1 MINFT
6 KKQIKAIIDI
16 LKSEPC
22 KTRPALQT
30 MRIRRDGYGYITNGY
45 LAIRFKF
52 SLEPVPKDEKQE
64 EFIIPLDNLVKWYKS
79 ADARKTL
86 NELEILDL
94 QDTENDTHYPNI
106 EWLIEKRLSGE
117 VPKTDIKVNSKLLSN
132 ILNITNKESLIQ
144 IHHYHECI
152 HVMFPDDNIDA
163 ILMEIN

>member
-30 MRIRRDGYGYITNGY
+30 MCIRRDGYGYITNGY
-45 LAIRFKF
+45 LTIRFKLE
-52 SLEPVPKDEKQE
+52 LEPVPKDEKQE
-64 EFIIPLDNLVKWYKS
+64 EFIIPLDNLVKWYKLV
-79 ADARKTL
+79 DGRKML

-94 QDTENDTHYPNI
+94 QDTDNDTKYPNI
-106 EWLIEKRLSGE
+106 EWLFEKRLSGE
-117 VPKTDIKVNSKLLSN
+117 TPKTDIRVNSKLLSD
-132 ILNITNKESLIQ
+132 ILKITAKESLIQ

-152 HVMFPDDNIDA
+152 HIIFPDDNIDA
-163 ILMEIN
+163 ILMEVN

>member
-22 KTRPALQT
+22 KTHPALQT
-30 MRIRRDGYGYITNGY
+30 MRIKRDGYAYIMNGY
-45 LAIRFKF
+45 LTIRFKF
-52 SLEPVPKDEKQE
+52 SLEPVPKGEEQE
-64 EFIIPLDNLVKWYKS
+64 EFIITLDNLVKWYKL
-79 ADARKTL
+79 ANGRKTL

-94 QDTENDTHYPNI
+94 QDKDNDTQYPNV
-106 EWLIEKRLSGE
+106 EWLFEKRLSGE
-117 VPKTDIKVNSKLLSN
+117 TPKTDIKVNNKLLLN
-132 ILNITNKESLIQ
+132 ILNITGKESLIQ

-152 HVMFPDDNIDA
+152 HIMFPDDNIDA